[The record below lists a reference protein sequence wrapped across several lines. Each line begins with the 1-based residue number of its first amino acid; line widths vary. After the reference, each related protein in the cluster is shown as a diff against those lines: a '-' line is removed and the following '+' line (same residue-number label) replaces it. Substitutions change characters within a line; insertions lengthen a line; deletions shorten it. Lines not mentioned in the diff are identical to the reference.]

1 MEEHVDILDDSGQP
15 TGRIAAKSEAHQ
27 KGWFHPTVHIWF
39 YSSRGQ
45 VLLQQRAPSK
55 DTFPNLWDVS
65 VAGHMH
71 TGETPEEAALRE
83 VREEIGLE
91 MQADALEFIGRYK
104 SEHAHDGGVMDR
116 EFHHCF
122 VARLNIPFDTLK
134 AETSEVARLQLVSLL
149 RFAEEVWGLANT
161 AKYVPHG
168 AEYYGTV
175 IREIQSRL

>member
-15 TGRIAAKSEAHQ
+15 TGRIATKSEAHQ

-39 YSSRGQ
+39 YTPRGQ

-71 TGETPEEAALRE
+71 AGETPVEGALRE
-83 VREEIGLE
+83 VKEEIGLE
-91 MQADALEFIGRYK
+91 VQADALEFIGRYK

-122 VARLNIPFDTLK
+122 VSRLNVPLGTLK
-134 AETSEVARLQLVSLL
+134 AETSEVARLQLVSLMRL
-149 RFAEEVWGLANT
+149 AEEVWGLANT

-168 AEYYGTV
+168 PEYYGTV